1 MSRPSAAAAQQRA
14 GYPARQRGEVRT
26 IYRQL
31 GGQSH
36 TESI

>member
-14 GYPARQRGEVRT
+14 RSPAGQRT

>member
-14 GYPARQRGEVRT
+14 GYPARQRGSRT